1 MLPVGQLLV
10 NDHAMREGDAQWVS
24 LGQLFGGGGD
34 TLENYNRVA
43 ETAGGLSLRK
53 WDNIIQAIVV
63 VVGTLLCT
71 VVAIIMKIPIFMGF
85 LVGLVIFGLG
95 SGVVLMILRWFKKG
109 GDYFFFAGRM
119 GINCTH
125 DGFWPVG
132 WVRSLV
138 SRPVLKLR
146 S

>member
-1 MLPVGQLLV
+1 MLAAGQLLV

-85 LVGLVIFGLG
+85 LAGLVIFGLG

-109 GDYFFFAGRM
+109 G
-119 GINCTH
+119 
-125 DGFWPVG
+125 
-132 WVRSLV
+132 
-138 SRPVLKLR
+138 
-146 S
+146 

>member
-1 MLPVGQLLV
+1 MQIHISRNGQQYGPYPEEQARQMLAAGQLLV

-71 VVAIIMKIPIFMGF
+71 VVAIIMKIPTFMGF
-85 LVGLVIFGLG
+85 LAGLVIFGLG

-109 GDYFFFAGRM
+109 GVIIFFS
-119 GINCTH
+119 
-125 DGFWPVG
+125 PYG
-132 WVRSLV
+132 WG
-138 SRPVLKLR
+138 
-146 S
+146 